1 MDQPDVVAARWADVR
16 SRHATTAC
24 GLSSI
29 GRVVH
34 PPVASKYTGGLAKL
48 RWGPDRGA
56 VGSCSGIS
64 PTTEARYISRACDP
78 TAGLLNRGT
87 KSSLDWEGGDTVPA
101 PPGGAGSASPH
112 RRASGDPH
120 APPWGSCRPSVGAA
134 RARPAPR

>member
-29 GRVVH
+29 GRAVH

-87 KSSLDWEGGDTVPA
+87 KSSLDWEGGDTVHL
-101 PPGGAGSASPH
+101 G
-112 RRASGDPH
+112 RR
-120 APPWGSCRPSVGAA
+120 RTAA
-134 RARPAPR
+134 RAGRRRRGGPGHRSEESRGG

>member
-56 VGSCSGIS
+56 VGSCSPPSIGR
-64 PTTEARYISRACDP
+64 EAILSTSGRVKPIAAKRRRVAASALGEDAPFRPRAEAA
-78 TAGLLNRGT
+78 T
-87 KSSLDWEGGDTVPA
+87 
-101 PPGGAGSASPH
+101 
-112 RRASGDPH
+112 RR
-120 APPWGSCRPSVGAA
+120 RFAA
-134 RARPAPR
+134 

>member
-34 PPVASKYTGGLAKL
+34 PPVASKDTGGLAKL

-87 KSSLDWEGGDTVPA
+87 KSSLDWEEGDTVHLGPCQA
-101 PPGGAGSASPH
+101 HRGEATAS
-112 RRASGDPH
+112 RGFCS
-120 APPWGSCRPSVGAA
+120 
-134 RARPAPR
+134 RARGGVFAEVELTPALDEEDSS